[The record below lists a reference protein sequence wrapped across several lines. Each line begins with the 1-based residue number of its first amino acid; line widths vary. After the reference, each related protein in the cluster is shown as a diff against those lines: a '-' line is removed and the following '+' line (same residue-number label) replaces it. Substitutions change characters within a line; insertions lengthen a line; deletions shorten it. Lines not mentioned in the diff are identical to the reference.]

1 MSIASLKPYIVVF
14 TASACILVIEIV
26 AGRIL
31 APVIGVSLYTWT
43 SIIGIVLAGIS
54 LGNYLGGRIADWRPD
69 PTTLGLILL
78 AGGVSSLAILPIFA
92 LVSDLFDSVPILPR
106 IVLIVTS
113 LFIAPSIILGM
124 VTPVVIK
131 LELKD
136 LEQTGN
142 VVGRIYALSTAGS
155 ILGTFL
161 TGFVLIQ
168 WWGTRTI
175 LVVVALVIVLLALAF
190 GNLWRPAMRRMGVG
204 NIAPLAIA
212 LLTIA
217 GSLAM
222 LAVVTGRWEI
232 ELVKSRVP
240 NCLEE
245 SAYFCIKVRDEGR
258 DGRMIRILTLDALQ
272 HSFTDLN
279 DPAHLEYTYEK
290 VFGDIADYIAETEPG
305 MRVLFIGGG
314 GYTMPRYLEHTYPE
328 STLEVIEID
337 PAVTEVALD
346 MFGLGRDTSVIS
358 YNEDARMKIP
368 RLPHGKYDLVVG
380 DAFNDLSVP
389 YHLTTKEFNEDVVDL
404 LNEDG
409 IYVANVVDERQAG
422 RFLRSFAST
431 LKETFDYVYLIRG
444 DSNWDSPSRHTY
456 VIAGSNRP
464 FTAHDLNGAATRA
477 GRASETELMP
487 GTEFALWLKEDPGVI
502 LRDDYV
508 PVDNMLA
515 PLYLDSR

>member
-1 MSIASLKPYIVVF
+1 MSIASLKPYVVVF

-54 LGNYLGGRIADWRPD
+54 LGNYLGGRIADWRPH

-78 AGGVSSLAILPIFA
+78 AGGISSLAILPIFA
-92 LVSDLFDSVPILPR
+92 AVADLFDSVPILPR

-136 LEQTGN
+136 LQKTGN

-175 LVVVALVIVLLALAF
+175 LVVVSLVLVLLALAL
-190 GNLWRPAMRRMGVG
+190 GNLWRPGTR
-204 NIAPLAIA
+204 NIAPVGVA
-212 LLTIA
+212 L
-217 GSLAM
+217 
-222 LAVVTGRWEI
+222 LAVVAG
-232 ELVKSRVP
+232 LVGIGFARSALGSP
-240 NCLEE
+240 CLEE
-245 SAYFCIKVRDEGR
+245 SAYFCIKVKDEVR
-258 DGRMIRILTLDALQ
+258 DGREIRILTLDALR
-272 HSFTDLN
+272 HSFTDLS
-279 DPAHLEYTYEK
+279 DPAHLVYTYEK
-290 VFGDIADYIAETEPG
+290 VFADMADYIAETEPG

-337 PAVTEVALD
+337 PAVTEVALEQ
-346 MFGLGRDTSVIS
+346 FGLRPDTGIIS

-368 RLPHGKYDLVVG
+368 RLPHDKYDLVVG

-389 YHLTTKEFNEDVVDL
+389 YHLTTKEFNEDVAAL
-404 LNEDG
+404 LKEDG
-409 IYVANVVDERQAG
+409 IYVANVVDERQDG

-431 LKETFDYVYLIRG
+431 LKETFDYVYVIRG

-456 VIAGSNRP
+456 VIAGANQP
-464 FTAHDLNGAATRA
+464 FTAYDLNSAANRA
-477 GRASETELMP
+477 GRASTTELMP
-487 GTEFALWLKEDPGVI
+487 GADFALWLKEDPGVV
-502 LRDDYV
+502 LTDDYV

-515 PLYLDSR
+515 PLYLESR